1 MMRRGDGVRAHPI
14 AASVLQPLAL
24 PTFLSCSERYFS
36 AHRWSCCSTAA
47 PETPAHSA
55 HQCLQSVRRMVAFQL
70 VCTVWLWSQPAVS
83 FTQPN
88 MRTRSAATSLRS
100 GATQQS
106 GELKDY
112 AGAAGGLFGTYRIP
126 ASLFA
131 GASAGAAF
139 AMPILAGEAATL
151 GYVKRIYAALMISS
165 LVCQLQVIVV
175 STVALERLSRP
186 YDKEVSVESF
196 MRRYFDLE
204 WIAVRLNFF
213 VGVLSFV
220 TAIGLRAWQ
229 ASACVGIKFRAPHAI
244 DARCCLRSCVC
255 AMAWR
260 FHAIDATVSPSPR
273 RLGGGEAREIT

>member
-1 MMRRGDGVRAHPI
+1 
-14 AASVLQPLAL
+14 
-24 PTFLSCSERYFS
+24 
-36 AHRWSCCSTAA
+36 
-47 PETPAHSA
+47 
-55 HQCLQSVRRMVAFQL
+55 MVAFQL
-70 VCTVWLWSQPAVS
+70 ICLIWLRQAAS
-83 FTQPN
+83 FTQPA

-175 STVALERLSRP
+175 STVALERLSRA

-244 DARCCLRSCVC
+244 DVTLSGPINASAR
-255 AMAWR
+255 WR
-260 FHAIDATVSPSPR
+260 KPLLEP
-273 RLGGGEAREIT
+273 

>member
-1 MMRRGDGVRAHPI
+1 
-14 AASVLQPLAL
+14 
-24 PTFLSCSERYFS
+24 
-36 AHRWSCCSTAA
+36 
-47 PETPAHSA
+47 
-55 HQCLQSVRRMVAFQL
+55 MVAFKL
-70 VCTVWLWSQPAVS
+70 VCLLCLRQVAS
-83 FTQPN
+83 FTQPA

-100 GATQQS
+100 GATQQL

-175 STVALERLSRP
+175 STVALERLSRA

-220 TAIGLRAWQ
+220 RPVWNLNSRHGVGAILMSAQVTAIGLRAWQ
-229 ASACVGIKFRAPHAI
+229 TIACPVVAKITLYTVISGSLTALAFVRSNEDCGGDLNDAFFRLPYLYARAMMKRARQNSMFAVAGLSVAFTWGYLLWSVPHIIAYM
-244 DARCCLRSCVC
+244 S
-255 AMAWR
+255 
-260 FHAIDATVSPSPR
+260 H
-273 RLGGGEAREIT
+273 

>member
-1 MMRRGDGVRAHPI
+1 
-14 AASVLQPLAL
+14 
-24 PTFLSCSERYFS
+24 
-36 AHRWSCCSTAA
+36 
-47 PETPAHSA
+47 
-55 HQCLQSVRRMVAFQL
+55 MVAFQL

-83 FTQPN
+83 FTQPT
-88 MRTRSAATSLRS
+88 MKTRSAATSLRS
-100 GATQQS
+100 GAT

-139 AMPILAGEAATL
+139 AMPIVAGELATL

-186 YDKEVSVESF
+186 YDQETSVENF

-220 TAIGLRAWQ
+220 GTSVCEYGEIISFASRAGHRHRSAGMANHRLSRSSQNHALHRHQRVAHGPGLRTIERGLRRRLERRVLQ
-229 ASACVGIKFRAPHAI
+229 ASVRAP
-244 DARCCLRSCVC
+244 CPC
-255 AMAWR
+255 
-260 FHAIDATVSPSPR
+260 
-273 RLGGGEAREIT
+273 

>member
-1 MMRRGDGVRAHPI
+1 
-14 AASVLQPLAL
+14 
-24 PTFLSCSERYFS
+24 
-36 AHRWSCCSTAA
+36 
-47 PETPAHSA
+47 
-55 HQCLQSVRRMVAFQL
+55 MVAFRL
-70 VCTVWLWSQPAVS
+70 ICTACLLSQPATS
-83 FTQPN
+83 FTQPT

-175 STVALERLSRP
+175 STVALERLSRA
-186 YDKEVSVESF
+186 YDKEVSVEAF

-220 TAIGLRAWQ
+220 GTSVCEKSARSSVSRPAQVTAIGLRAWQ
-229 ASACVGIKFRAPHAI
+229 TIACPVVAKITLYTVISGSLTALAFVRSNEDCGGDLN
-244 DARCCLRSCVC
+244 DAFFKLP
-255 AMAWR
+255 
-260 FHAIDATVSPSPR
+260 FVSR
-273 RLGGGEAREIT
+273 VIA